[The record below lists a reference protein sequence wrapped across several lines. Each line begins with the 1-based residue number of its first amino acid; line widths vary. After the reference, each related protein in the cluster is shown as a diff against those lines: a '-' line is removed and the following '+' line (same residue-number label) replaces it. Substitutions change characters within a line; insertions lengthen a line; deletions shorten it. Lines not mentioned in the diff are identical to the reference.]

1 MTKKYYYRNKQLTIT
16 DLSKLTGL
24 SYELIYSR
32 LRNGDTVAQAVRGK
46 HERKD
51 PKQIDLLESIPKASC
66 FNGIDLNKQDKIIIV
81 GLIADYLRKKE
92 RGMELLEAEKRP

>member
-1 MTKKYYYRNKQLTIT
+1 MTKKYQYKGKQLTIS

-32 LRNGDTVAQAVRGK
+32 LRAGDTVEQATRGK

-51 PKQIDLLESIPKASC
+51 PKQIDLLSCIPKADC
-66 FNGIDLNKQDKIIIV
+66 FNGIDLNKQDKVIIT
-81 GLIADYLRKKE
+81 GLIADYLSSKAK
-92 RGMELLEAEKRP
+92 GLELLSHD

>member
-1 MTKKYYYRNKQLTIT
+1 MTKKYYYEGKQLTIS

-32 LRNGDTVAQAVRGK
+32 LRAGDTVEQATRGK

-51 PKQIDLLESIPKASC
+51 PKQVDLLSCIPKASC
-66 FNGIDLNKQDKIIIV
+66 FNNIELTKQDKVIIT
-81 GLIADYLRKKE
+81 GLIADYLSSKAK
-92 RGMELLEAEKRP
+92 GLELLSHD